1 MPRTRTPM
9 RENAFRIVAF
19 AAGPLIA
26 LIVGLVVLGSSGG
39 LESIPLPFLVLAVA
53 IFLLVSGGAIAVGV
67 LLGRKMVGDRI
78 ELAFREGGGRWRHG
92 RITLEDGRAT
102 LQPYWWQVRIP
113 AGDPMPLDIR
123 ELGEDTGRTPPPRRW
138 WSLNPQ
144 LRIVD
149 MQTDRGAFEIA
160 ALPSHL
166 AEFRERLSE
175 V

>member
-78 ELAFREGGGRWRHG
+78 ELAFRER
-92 RITLEDGRAT
+92 DGR
-102 LQPYWWQVRIP
+102 
-113 AGDPMPLDIR
+113 
-123 ELGEDTGRTPPPRRW
+123 
-138 WSLNPQ
+138 
-144 LRIVD
+144 
-149 MQTDRGAFEIA
+149 
-160 ALPSHL
+160 
-166 AEFRERLSE
+166 
-175 V
+175 